1 MHGLSEDKEYPRLSS
16 RAPEIVNSDDADDN
30 ATNDTASVEDE
41 SSDEISRRSSDLAP
55 TRMTEETEDEDSPSP
70 VKVRRRKP
78 LLNTAVDCGIGSVVK
93 RRHDRAFMTPP
104 QSSRTRIVVKRQRS
118 NTNTRSGISN
128 NYSLTREQ
136 IQQIPHRPKPA
147 KVNTKPVNGQK
158 KMKPGKKYGKKGAKR
173 LQRQAA
179 AAQRKQ
185 QAQQEYLEAQSPAE
199 TEDSGVD
206 GGPLIRLREGIVV
219 DWVDNAYT
227 NLIGDPASNMVIDS
241 SDTLHDPELDKTQQL
256 RAKRRK
262 NGITLENCLDE
273 FEREEV
279 LSENDTWYCPRC
291 KQHQRASK
299 KFDLWKT
306 PDILV
311 VHLKRFSSSGWR
323 RDKLEVLVDFPI
335 EGLDLTERVLH
346 KEDGKTEMYD
356 LIGVDCHWGGL
367 GGGHYTAHAKNFI
380 DNQWYSYNG
389 KYMPQHQG
397 RGPTV
402 TNPDEQ
408 TPRYPRLPPTE
419 LWTRPHTCCSTVVD
433 RMCPW
438 AVLVLRKSLMPW
450 IALPLTRKARRGK
463 GGVSTRAPPPLGRR
477 AHTGSKTKKPLAC
490 AKPELMVVEPMDL
503 VPTLVRAMEP
513 SSTRLSL
520 TTTRTL
526 AGA

>member
-1 MHGLSEDKEYPRLSS
+1 MVDVTMKDVADESKASPQSSATQRFVHARPDTPFYLLICFHSSAKYSFNKTAPSWVDPKEHLPAELQNVFELSYFQEHGSLLANGMHGLSEDKEYPKLSS
-16 RAPEIVNSDDADDN
+16 RAPDTSNSDDVDDN

-41 SSDEISRRSSDLAP
+41 SSDEVSRNDLAP
-55 TRMTEETEDEDSPSP
+55 IRMADETEDEDSPSP
-70 VKVRRRKP
+70 VKVRR
-78 LLNTAVDCGIGSVVK
+78 LVL
-93 RRHDRAFMTPP
+93 RAEPKE
-104 QSSRTRIVVKRQRS
+104 SGTRIVIKRTPMGARK
-118 NTNTRSGISN
+118 RGIVCS
-128 NYSLTREQ
+128 SEPLTKYQ
-136 IQQIPHRPKPA
+136 IQQIPHRPKTP
-147 KVNTKPVNGQK
+147 KPNTKPVNGQK
-158 KMKPGKKYGKKGAKR
+158 KMKAGKKYGKKGAKR

-185 QAQQEYLEAQSPAE
+185 QAQQEHLEAHSPAE

-219 DWVDNAYT
+219 DWIDNAYT
-227 NLIGDPASNMVIDS
+227 TFIGEPSSNLVIDS
-241 SDTLHDPELDKTQQL
+241 SDTLPDPELDKTQQL

-262 NGITLENCLDE
+262 HGITLENCLDE

-306 PDILV
+306 PDIMV

-367 GGGHYTAHAKNFI
+367 GGGHYTAHAKNFV

-389 KYMPQHQG
+389 EYA
-397 RGPTV
+397 T
-402 TNPDEQ
+402 
-408 TPRYPRLPPTE
+408 
-419 LWTRPHTCCSTVVD
+419 
-433 RMCPW
+433 
-438 AVLVLRKSLMPW
+438 
-450 IALPLTRKARRGK
+450 
-463 GGVSTRAPPPLGRR
+463 
-477 AHTGSKTKKPLAC
+477 
-490 AKPELMVVEPMDL
+490 
-503 VPTLVRAMEP
+503 
-513 SSTRLSL
+513 TRL
-520 TTTRTL
+520 
-526 AGA
+526 